1 MVAER
6 ILSTDDVRAALR
18 ADGVPDS
25 TIDAVI
31 EYVRRNPI
39 IWREFEKEVL
49 RCIALKRRC
58 GAKAIWEYIRHDI
71 HVRTDRKYKAN
82 NNFPTYLSRIFEVK
96 HPGYAGYFRK
106 RAVKGLSRVAA

>member
-6 ILSTDDVRAALR
+6 VLSTDMVRAALR

-31 EYVRRNPI
+31 AYVRQNPI
-39 IWREFEKEVL
+39 VWQEFEKEAL
-49 RCIALKRRC
+49 RCIGRKRRC
-58 GAKAIWEYIRHDI
+58 GAKAIWEYIRHQI
-71 HVRTDRKYKAN
+71 HVDTDRKYKAN

-96 HPGYAGYFRK
+96 HPQYAGYFRK
-106 RAVKGLSRVAA
+106 RAVKGLARAA